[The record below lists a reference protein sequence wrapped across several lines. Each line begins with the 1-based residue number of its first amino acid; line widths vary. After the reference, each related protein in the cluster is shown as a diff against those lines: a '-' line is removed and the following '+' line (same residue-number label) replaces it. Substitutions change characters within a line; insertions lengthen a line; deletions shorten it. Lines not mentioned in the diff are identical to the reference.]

1 MTAGPA
7 ETMLQAVACP
17 KNALTRTSPH
27 RFLKHP
33 LFHHVPARQRAFCPS
48 RRLRHA
54 SGSPDAG
61 DDPVNEGDPSGLATI
76 GVCVTAQVS
85 VFKSWG
91 GSGCVERLVNSSGGL
106 GGHIAATASHASAL
120 GVGFGASVGTYYD
133 VSSASSLSE
142 LGGEFSFTE
151 VELDIV
157 AGGFAVVYW
166 NSQFAGATRLD
177 RVSVR
182 RRARR
187 CAWGRGCRSVWAL
200 VHFGVATRMA
210 GYPPVVGHMVSVS
223 A

>member
-1 MTAGPA
+1 M
-7 ETMLQAVACP
+7 
-17 KNALTRTSPH
+17 
-27 RFLKHP
+27 
-33 LFHHVPARQRAFCPS
+33 
-48 RRLRHA
+48 
-54 SGSPDAG
+54 
-61 DDPVNEGDPSGLATI
+61 
-76 GVCVTAQVS
+76 CVTAQVS

-166 NSQFAGATRLD
+166 NSQFAGAHPFGPG
-177 RVSVR
+177 SVFG
-182 RRARR
+182 AE
-187 CAWGRGCRSVWAL
+187 L
-200 VHFGVATRMA
+200 GVAL
-210 GYPPVVGHMVSVS
+210 GGEVVGQYGHSYTSVS
-223 A
+223 QPGWLGSLPLWAIWYASPPNTPSLIADLTTTVLRAVIKAYGGQKAC